1 MLANSYDGLSTA
13 HTMYKV
19 NLNSKKAVL
28 DCGLSRKGRNENN
41 ANYAQRNVDTIE
53 GSYDMREVMIQCV
66 CALTNSD
73 SFLTGGRTVGGE
85 AAPTQGGEEGGKEE
99 GGEAEEGGD
108 EEGGGGGVEGAGR
121 GGGRRTHL
129 LDQETTAF
137 RETRQVFVT
146 SGFIREGVKKTFPN
160 SDMKF

>member
-28 DCGLSRKGRNENN
+28 DCGLGRKGRNENN
-41 ANYAQRNVDTIE
+41 ANYTQRNVDTIE

-73 SFLTGGRTVGGE
+73 FFTGGRAVGGE

-146 SGFIREGVKKTFPN
+146 SGFIREGVKKKFPN

>member
-28 DCGLSRKGRNENN
+28 DCGLGRKGRNENN
-41 ANYAQRNVDTIE
+41 ANYTQRNVDTIE
-53 GSYDMREVMIQCV
+53 GSYDM
-66 CALTNSD
+66 LTNSD

-99 GGEAEEGGD
+99 GGEAEEGAD
-108 EEGGGGGVEGAGR
+108 EERGRGAGR
-121 GGGRRTHL
+121 AGGGGGRRTHL

-146 SGFIREGVKKTFPN
+146 SGFIREGVKN
-160 SDMKF
+160 